1 MRQVIFK
8 INMSTDGFVAR
19 PDGDA
24 AWMFKSSDEV
34 SREWALDLIRA
45 AGVHVMGRGTYDSMA
60 AYWPTATDPFAAP
73 MNEIPKVEARSSS
86 TAAPGWRA
94 R

>member
-34 SREWALDLIRA
+34 SREWALDL
-45 AGVHVMGRGTYDSMA
+45 V
-60 AYWPTATDPFAAP
+60 
-73 MNEIPKVEARSSS
+73 SSAES
-86 TAAPGWRA
+86 T
-94 R
+94 